1 MSEAPRLIAVLDACV
16 LYPVPIRDLLLSLA
30 AAGLFKPKWSGLIQ
44 DEWRRNVLLNRP
56 DLIAA
61 QLERTTT
68 MMNTAFPEA
77 EVKGYAGVIP
87 TLTLPD
93 PEDRHVLA
101 AAIRCRANV
110 LVTANLKDF
119 PAPYLRTFTIAVQH
133 PDEFI
138 GGLLNQHPEK
148 ALEAFRRQVA
158 RLKNPPLSAV
168 QVLDNLRQ
176 VDLPATATRLD
187 LLIAARG

>member
-77 EVKGYAGVIP
+77 EVKRYAGVIP
-87 TLTLPD
+87 ILTLPD
-93 PEDRHVLA
+93 LEDRHVLA

-119 PAPYLRTFTIAVQH
+119 PVPYLRTFNITVQH

-138 GGLLNQHPEK
+138 GGLLDQHPEK

-176 VDLPATATRLD
+176 VDLPATATRLG
-187 LLIAARG
+187 LLVAAKE